1 MDSIFNKVK
10 DAVVDQALGGNDRNE
25 ERSEQRR
32 DEPRGGENQGYYG
45 RTDGGYNRETNE
57 RSHAGMGY
65 STHGGRRQMVEGG
78 RDTVGYP
85 REEASHQGR
94 DYSEEEQGFGG
105 HGGRPMSSRRED
117 DRLDSTQRE
126 YRPAQASGGYG
137 QSSNFSG
144 AEEYARKNASSSDSG
159 LFSQALGF
167 LSGKEKDLQRE
178 DVDERE
184 YVRNHKDL
192 YEQGGNGQKDSRSLG
207 QAAALQAL
215 KHFTGGSSSNQQSAG
230 KDQNAFIGLAM
241 AEAVKLFD
249 NQSSKGNVPAGETK
263 QDVVSQAAAFAL
275 KLFLKSKMDQSAG
288 SGDSGA
294 SLMGLASK
302 FLLK

>member
-1 MDSIFNKVK
+1 
-10 DAVVDQALGGNDRNE
+10 
-25 ERSEQRR
+25 
-32 DEPRGGENQGYYG
+32 
-45 RTDGGYNRETNE
+45 
-57 RSHAGMGY
+57 
-65 STHGGRRQMVEGG
+65 
-78 RDTVGYP
+78 
-85 REEASHQGR
+85 
-94 DYSEEEQGFGG
+94 
-105 HGGRPMSSRRED
+105 MSSRRED
-117 DRLDSTQRE
+117 DRLDSAQRE
-126 YRPAQASGGYG
+126 HFSGQTSGGYG
-137 QSSNFSG
+137 QSNSFSG

-178 DVDERE
+178 DVDEEE

-192 YEQGGNGQKDSRSLG
+192 YEQNGNGQKDSRSLG

-215 KHFTGGSSSNQQSAG
+215 KHFTGGSGSNQQSAG

-249 NQSSKGNVPAGETK
+249 SQSSKGNVPAGETK

-275 KLFLKSKMDQSAG
+275 KLFLKSKMDQSSG

>member
-1 MDSIFNKVK
+1 
-10 DAVVDQALGGNDRNE
+10 
-25 ERSEQRR
+25 
-32 DEPRGGENQGYYG
+32 
-45 RTDGGYNRETNE
+45 
-57 RSHAGMGY
+57 
-65 STHGGRRQMVEGG
+65 
-78 RDTVGYP
+78 
-85 REEASHQGR
+85 
-94 DYSEEEQGFGG
+94 
-105 HGGRPMSSRRED
+105 MSSRRED

-249 NQSSKGNVPAGETK
+249 NQSSKGNVTK